1 MNKRTEAA
9 ISAENGNLLMV
20 QETGAVPAPGGEPVA
35 QLPSAP

>member
-20 QETGAVPAPGGEPVA
+20 QEAGPSPAPGGEPVA
-35 QLPSAP
+35 EIR